1 MQETLLGV
9 PVEMVSAICIAVA
22 VLYFIYWPKPGPTQV
37 RAAWRALVLRWFH
50 GLTWVALA
58 LAALSLKYVNIG
70 TAQVLGVVGL
80 IAYLLF
86 MAALLTDR
94 RSAAKS

>member
-1 MQETLLGV
+1 MSETLLGV
-9 PVEMVSAICIAVA
+9 PVEMVAAICIAVA
-22 VLYFIYWPKPGPTQV
+22 VLYFIYWPKPGPAQI
-37 RAAWRALVLRWFH
+37 RPLWRAVVLRWFH

-58 LAALSLKYVNIG
+58 LAALSLKYLGLAV
-70 TAQVLGVVGL
+70 AQVLGVVGL

-94 RSAAKS
+94 RSARQP